1 MRAWAMA
8 PRGFRVLVYE
18 EGGGMAKDKADKT
31 KGKAEGTMMF
41 RNWWAVALRG
51 LVMVVFGILALAWP
65 DKTVTVLLR
74 IFGIIILVYGFVMLI
89 EALLAR
95 RGEEQ
100 SSIWPL
106 AGALVAIVAGVL
118 TLAWSSATSL
128 VVLYIIAI
136 WAIVSGVIEVIAAFS
151 FPVRDWAVWLL
162 ASGGLVSIIVGIW
175 LISFPGN
182 GILGLAWL
190 IGLYALFIGLVHVV
204 VGFRMRSFKVA
215 G

>member
-1 MRAWAMA
+1 
-8 PRGFRVLVYE
+8 
-18 EGGGMAKDKADKT
+18 MAKDKADKA
-31 KGKAEGTMMF
+31 KGKAEGTAMF

-51 LVMVVFGILALAWP
+51 LVMVVFGILALSWP

-204 VGFRMRSFKVA
+204 VGFRMRTFKVA
-215 G
+215 A